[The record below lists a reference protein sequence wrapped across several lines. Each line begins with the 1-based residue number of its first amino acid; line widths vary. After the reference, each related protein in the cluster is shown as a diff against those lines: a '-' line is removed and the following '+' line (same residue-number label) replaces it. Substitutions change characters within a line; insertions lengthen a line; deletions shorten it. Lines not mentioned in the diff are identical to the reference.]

1 MGDQM
6 NEFLSGAAAQGLFA
20 VDEGT
25 HEKLE
30 KEMVDILK
38 EVDKLCEKVDPEATP
53 FFSKYEARK
62 MLDTL
67 CNKLEATKTIAN
79 LEKKKDV
86 MDKMD
91 IHIASLKV
99 RLGTISWECEE
110 PHNAQTDLES
120 AAEYYFPGFVEQ
132 IKIAASSKVS
142 SSVAVPVPESA
153 EEGAMAD
160 STEFEP
166 ESMETIRGAV
176 LEPPEVPHCNV
187 DEKIADAMK
196 CLNMLGILWA
206 GRAQVRKSLLYLLA
220 AKTLYTKASENV
232 SVLSASHRQDL
243 ESTCTHNFFY
253 LAQAYGHV
261 GDVNKSSYFCRETLQ
276 RQFDAGL
283 DSDIKSAYEWSKNCA
298 GIADFYQAMERYR
311 HCAVALSSA
320 EKILSEKVIAKFKQT
335 MTQSTTA
342 TATVPSPS
350 ETCIGGVIYSDVMEL
365 EADISRRWA
374 RLDAKL
380 LKTAFDTESARKC
393 ALDANMPWADD
404 AVAVDDA
411 DEISGVGALYLLP
424 PTPPATATAT
434 TTTTAA
440 IPTATVATA
449 TTATIANDKTDNI
462 DHTDSPPPQ
471 VALFNGVPVA
481 DLPLLRPTL
490 IRTFEDARKVFLR
503 AATR

>member
-30 KEMVDILK
+30 KEMIDILK
-38 EVDKLCEKVDPEATP
+38 EVDKLCEKIDPEATP

-132 IKIAASSKVS
+132 IKIAVASAA
-142 SSVAVPVPESA
+142 VAVPESA
-153 EEGAMAD
+153 D
-160 STEFEP
+160 STDFEP
-166 ESMETIRGAV
+166 ESMENIRGSV

-196 CLNMLGILWA
+196 CLNMLGILWS

-283 DSDIKSAYEWSKNCA
+283 DNDVKSAYEWSKNCA
-298 GIADFYQAMERYR
+298 GIADFYQAMEKYR

-320 EKILSEKVIAKFKQT
+320 EKILSEKVIAKFKQAA
-335 MTQSTTA
+335 A
-342 TATVPSPS
+342 TATVTATVLSPH
-350 ETCIGGVIYSDVMEL
+350 ETCIGGVIFSEVMEL

-380 LKTAFDTESARKC
+380 LKTAFDTENARKC
-393 ALDANMPWADD
+393 ALDTNMPWADD

-424 PTPPATATAT
+424 PTPPATTIAS
-434 TTTTAA
+434 TTTTATT
-440 IPTATVATA
+440 PTTPNVATA
-449 TTATIANDKTDNI
+449 TTATIANDKSDNFA
-462 DHTDSPPPQ
+462 HTDSAPSQ
-471 VALFNGVPVA
+471 IALFNGLPVA
-481 DLPLLRPTL
+481 DIPLLRPNL